1 MHTHELTGIAIVVG
15 VAMLGGILMTRL
27 KQPAIVG
34 YILAGILLGP
44 SGFALVED
52 RDAIA
57 LLAEL
62 GVLMLLFVIGMELSL
77 RAFKRV
83 WRIALLGALAQILL
97 ATATMALVSYFFD
110 WPRGVVLL
118 LGFSAA
124 LSSTAVSIKIL
135 EATDDLRTDV
145 GRVAVGILIAQDLAV
160 VPMLLAINMVG
171 VDSQDI
177 VTMAVTLAAA
187 VAFLIGL
194 VVVLSRRQS
203 ISLPFANLLADDVD
217 LATMAGLT
225 LCFVSAAVSG
235 VFGISPAYGA
245 FLAGLVVGNSR
256 ERPRMIAVMQ
266 PVQSVLLMVFFV
278 SIGLLFDLG
287 YVWLHFGTVM
297 MLLLLIT
304 VAKTTANIG
313 ILRALGE
320 PWQRSIKAGAVLGQV
335 GEFSFVLMDTGV
347 AVGLVAADGHRLA
360 VSLIALSLVASPVW
374 MVTARRLQAV
384 AWRRIST
391 FQQLWQAVYGRETRA
406 VVAVSERAVSR
417 TVKFTL
423 GFGEQGSERF
433 GRLRGPKPAD
443 DGDDDAIE
451 GEIVP
456 DELEALPGATP
467 TRGRNESP

>member
-1 MHTHELTGIAIVVG
+1 
-15 VAMLGGILMTRL
+15 MLCGILMTRL
-27 KQPAIVG
+27 RQPAIVG

-44 SGFALVED
+44 SGLALVED

-83 WRIALLGALAQILL
+83 WRIALLGALAQVML
-97 ATATMALVSYFFD
+97 ATATMALLSYFFD

-118 LGFSAA
+118 LGFSVA

-135 EATDDLRTDV
+135 EATGDLRTDV

-160 VPMLLAINMVG
+160 VPMLLVINMLG
-171 VDSQDI
+171 VEQQNF
-177 VTMAVTLAAA
+177 VAMAATLAAA
-187 VAFLIGL
+187 VGFLIGL

-203 ISLPFANLLADDVD
+203 ISLPFAKLFADDVD

-225 LCFVSAAVSG
+225 LCFASAAVSG
-235 VFGISPAYGA
+235 VFGVSPAFGA
-245 FLAGLVVGNSR
+245 FLAGVVVGNSR

-266 PVQSVLLMVFFV
+266 PVQSVLLMVFFL
-278 SIGLLFDLG
+278 SIGLLFDVA
-287 YVWLHFGTVM
+287 YVWQHFGTVM
-297 MLLLLIT
+297 LLLLLIT

-320 PWQRSIKAGAVLGQV
+320 PWRRAVKAGAVLGQI
-335 GEFSFVLMDTGV
+335 GEFSFVLMDAGV

-360 VSLIALSLVASPVW
+360 VSLIALSLIVSPIW

-384 AWRRIST
+384 SWRRIST
-391 FQQLWQAVYGRETRA
+391 FRQLWQAVYGRETRA

-417 TVKFTL
+417 TVRFTL
-423 GFGEQGSERF
+423 EFGGQGSERF
-433 GRLRGPKPAD
+433 ARLHGPKPAGD
-443 DGDDDAIE
+443 DGDDNTIE

-456 DELEALPGATP
+456 DQLEALPPAD
-467 TRGRNESP
+467 RDRSES